1 MATSLQGFE
10 RKLVAV
16 GKEFDGSAGLARL
29 KRVAMDTKGDI
40 DVAVK
45 GDLGDSSMS
54 GWRRGKEIEVMGAF
68 KVEGSVVSMVPN
80 NAGKGPMRVLQQGR
94 NQGNA
99 GGFAGPGM
107 NNRTGVT
114 TRNADGSIKKQR
126 GRKAKRWNGRTDG
139 KDTWTDAT
147 AIMADKV
154 PARYAKEVHKA
165 IGKHLTGG

>member
-54 GWRRGKEIEVMGAF
+54 GWRRGRPVQVKGAF
-68 KVEGSVVSMVPN
+68 KVEGDVVAMVPT
-80 NAGKGPMRVLQQGR
+80 APGPMRVLQQGR
-94 NQGNA
+94 NQGNS
-99 GGFAGPGM
+99 GGMAGPG
-107 NNRTGVT
+107 VSS
-114 TRNADGSIKKQR
+114 DGSTRRTKSGGVAKVR
-126 GRKAKRWNGRTDG
+126 ARKAKRWNGRTDG

-147 AIMADKV
+147 AIMVDKV
-154 PARYAKEVHKA
+154 PARYAREVHRA